1 MPRFSLR
8 ESTAMQTKLTH
19 GRAVALMVLVTLMW
33 STAGVV
39 TRHLEAARAFEITFW
54 RSFFTAASLLVI
66 LPLWQGK
73 GVWTRM
79 RKSGW
84 VLWASGACWAVMF
97 TAFMVALTL
106 TTVANV
112 LITLAAGPLL
122 TAVVARVV
130 TGHRLPRRTWLAI
143 VVAGIGI
150 GWMFASQLA
159 AGSVTGTL
167 VAFCVPMAAAA
178 NWTLVQRNKLKAS
191 TPGATQQPPVD
202 LVPAV
207 LIGAMLST
215 LVTLPLAWPFS
226 ASGHDLWL
234 LGGLG
239 AFQLAVP
246 CVLSV
251 LCARVLS
258 APEVSL
264 LALLEVLFGT
274 LLAWVGAGETPGGHV
289 LSGGGLVILALL
301 TNEYLGWRERR
312 RVSDDDLGSPPIV
325 A

>member
-1 MPRFSLR
+1 
-8 ESTAMQTKLTH
+8 MQTKLTH
-19 GRAVALMVLVTLMW
+19 GRAVALMVLVTVMW

-54 RSFFTAASLLVI
+54 RSFFTAVTLLVV
-66 LPLWQGK
+66 LPVWQGW
-73 GVWTRM
+73 GVWARM
-79 RKSGW
+79 RQAGW

-106 TTVANV
+106 TSVGNV

-130 TGHRLPRRTWLAI
+130 TGQRLPHRTWAAI

-150 GWMFASQLA
+150 GWMFANQLA
-159 AGSVTGTL
+159 AGSVAGTL
-167 VAFCVPMAAAA
+167 VACCVPMAAAA
-178 NWTLVQRNKLKAS
+178 NWTLVQRSRLQVARKPDKR
-191 TPGATQQPPVD
+191 TPPVD

-207 LIGAMLST
+207 MVGAVMSCV
-215 LVTLPLAWPFS
+215 VTLPFAWPTD
-226 ASGHDLWL
+226 ASPHDLVL
-234 LGGLG
+234 LAGLG
-239 AFQLAVP
+239 AFQLAIP

-251 LCARVLS
+251 VCARVLS

-274 LLAWVGAGETPGGHV
+274 FLAWVGAGESPGANV
-289 LSGGGLVILALL
+289 LWGGALVMGALL
-301 TNEYLGWRERR
+301 ANEYLGWRERPKQHLPR
-312 RVSDDDLGSPPIV
+312 L
-325 A
+325 